1 MDFGKLFTDL
11 LKVSAPLVIDFL
23 SDVLRGKYDI

>member
-11 LKVSAPLVIDFL
+11 LKVSAPLVIDLL

>member
-11 LKVSAPLVIDFL
+11 LKVSTPLVIDLL
-23 SDVLRGKYDI
+23 SDILRGKYDI